1 MEKVNWEKVYLNSI
15 LKMLISIF
23 TAISII
29 AISTIIALNLRFIY
43 KFIIDKYDLVNI
55 TGVSGENL
63 MNDYSGL
70 INNLQNPFIEQLR
83 FKNFA
88 MSPYGEIHFYEV
100 KRIFIS
106 LIIIALIFIIGN
118 FIYVIACKI
127 KGYKYFGRR
136 IIGNLNSG
144 SNILIMFFIILVAAY
159 IIDFSKAFIIFHKIF
174 FKNDYWVFDENMDPI
189 INALPEDLF
198 MIYGAII
205 LGIIIISSITIKVI
219 NKKYLNEQLSEI
231 KF

>member
-1 MEKVNWEKVYLNSI
+1 MGKVNGKKVYLNSVLKI
-15 LKMLISIF
+15 LMGIF

-70 INNLQNPFIEQLR
+70 INYLQNPFIEQLR

-174 FKNDYWVFDENMDPI
+174 FKNNYWVFDENIDPI
-189 INALPEDLF
+189 IKALPEELF
-198 MIYGAII
+198 MIYGAVI
-205 LGIIIISSITIKVI
+205 LGIIIILSITIKVI
-219 NKKYLNEQLSEI
+219 NKKYIN
-231 KF
+231 

>member
-1 MEKVNWEKVYLNSI
+1 MGKVNGKKVYLNSVLKI
-15 LKMLISIF
+15 LMGIF

-70 INNLQNPFIEQLR
+70 INYLQNPFIEQLR

-106 LIIIALIFIIGN
+106 LIIIALIFITGN

-144 SNILIMFFIILVAAY
+144 SNILIMFFIILVVAY

>member
-1 MEKVNWEKVYLNSI
+1 MGKVNGKKVYLNSVLKI
-15 LKMLISIF
+15 LMGIF

-70 INNLQNPFIEQLR
+70 INYLQNPFIEQLR

-144 SNILIMFFIILVAAY
+144 SNILIMFFMILVAAY

>member
-1 MEKVNWEKVYLNSI
+1 MGKVNGKKVYLNSVLKI
-15 LKMLISIF
+15 LMGIF

-70 INNLQNPFIEQLR
+70 INYLQNPFIEQLR

-205 LGIIIISSITIKVI
+205 LGIIIILSITIKVI

>member
-1 MEKVNWEKVYLNSI
+1 MGKVNGKKVYLNSVLKI
-15 LKMLISIF
+15 LMGIF

-70 INNLQNPFIEQLR
+70 INYLQNPFIEQLR

-144 SNILIMFFIILVAAY
+144 SNILIMFFIILVAVY
-159 IIDFSKAFIIFHKIF
+159 IIDFSRAFIIFHKIF

-205 LGIIIISSITIKVI
+205 LGIIIISAITIKVI
-219 NKKYLNEQLSEI
+219 NKKFLKEKLS
-231 KF
+231 KH

>member
-1 MEKVNWEKVYLNSI
+1 MERNSGGKI
-15 LKMLISIF
+15 YSNIIFRVLISIF

-29 AISTIIALNLRFIY
+29 SIATIISLNLRFIY

-55 TGVSGENL
+55 TGVSMENL
-63 MNDYSGL
+63 MIDYNGL
-70 INNLQNPFIEQLR
+70 INYLQNPFIKSLN
-83 FKNFA
+83 FKNFT

-106 LIIIALIFIIGN
+106 LIIIALIFIIVN
-118 FIYVIACKI
+118 LVYAIVCKF
-127 KGYKYFGRR
+127 KNSKYFMRKF
-136 IIGNLNSG
+136 ISNLNSG
-144 SNILIMFFIILVAAY
+144 ANILIIFFISLVAAY

-174 FKNDYWVFDENMDPI
+174 FKNDYWIFDENIDPI

-205 LGIIIISSITIKVI
+205 LVIIIIVSIAIKII
-219 NKKYLNEQLSEI
+219 NKKYINEE
-231 KF
+231 KAKY

>member
-1 MEKVNWEKVYLNSI
+1 MGKVNGKKVYLNSVLKI
-15 LKMLISIF
+15 LMGIF

-70 INNLQNPFIEQLR
+70 INYLQNPFIEQLR

-189 INALPEDLF
+189 IKALPEELF

-205 LGIIIISSITIKVI
+205 LGIIIIISITIKVI
-219 NKKYLNEQLSEI
+219 NKKCINEEGSRY
-231 KF
+231 

>member
-1 MEKVNWEKVYLNSI
+1 MGKVNWEKVYLNSI
-15 LKMLISIF
+15 LKILMSIF

-29 AISTIIALNLRFIY
+29 AIATIIALNLRFIY
-43 KFIIDKYDLVNI
+43 KFIIDKYNLVNI
-55 TGVSGENL
+55 TGVSVENL

-70 INNLQNPFIEQLR
+70 INYLQNPFIEQLR

>member
-1 MEKVNWEKVYLNSI
+1 MGKVNGKKVYLNSVLKI
-15 LKMLISIF
+15 LMGIF

-70 INNLQNPFIEQLR
+70 INYLQNPFIEQLR

-144 SNILIMFFIILVAAY
+144 SNILIMFFIILVVAY
-159 IIDFSKAFIIFHKIF
+159 IIDFSKAFVIFHKIF

>member
-1 MEKVNWEKVYLNSI
+1 
-15 LKMLISIF
+15 
-23 TAISII
+23 
-29 AISTIIALNLRFIY
+29 
-43 KFIIDKYDLVNI
+43 
-55 TGVSGENL
+55 

-70 INNLQNPFIEQLR
+70 INYLQNPFIEQLK
-83 FKNFA
+83 FKNFV

-205 LGIIIISSITIKVI
+205 LGIIIILSITIKVI
-219 NKKYLNEQLSEI
+219 NKKYLNEQVSEI

>member
-1 MEKVNWEKVYLNSI
+1 MGKYSEYKIYLNSI
-15 LKMLISIF
+15 FRILIGIF

-29 AISTIIALNLRFIY
+29 SIATIISLNLRFIY
-43 KFIIDKYDLVNI
+43 KFIIGKYDLVNI

-63 MNDYSGL
+63 MSDYSTL
-70 INNLQNPFIEQLR
+70 VNYLQNPFIKTLKFE
-83 FKNFA
+83 NFS
-88 MSPYGEIHFYEV
+88 MSSYGEIHFYEV
-100 KRIFIS
+100 KRIFIL

-118 FIYVIACKI
+118 LAYSIICKV
-127 KGYKYFGRR
+127 KGHKYFMRK
-136 IIGNLNSG
+136 IIGNLNLG
-144 SNILIMFFIILVAAY
+144 ANILIMFFIVLVSAY

-174 FKNDYWVFDENMDPI
+174 FKNDYWIFDENMDPI

-219 NKKYLNEQLSEI
+219 NKKCLNEKVSRY
-231 KF
+231 